1 MSLEDIA
8 LTSYISKVKKIPI
21 LEDNE
26 EYVLAKRWREN
37 HDKKALDKLISSHLR
52 LVVKIAK
59 GYGGYGLSQSDLIAE
74 GNIGIMHAIQHYDP
88 SIGYKFSTYALWWIK
103 SKMQEYIYNSW
114 SIVKWSGA
122 KDQKKLFFGLQK
134 IKRFLGISDVT
145 EENAAKIA
153 EALNVKEESV
163 ITAETRFSSR
173 DFSTNTNLEENSGST
188 WEDFL
193 ADERENIQHELA
205 EKQEYAYRKKILH
218 EALNTLTKREYN
230 IVCNYRL
237 RVPPQTLQQI
247 GKEENLSA
255 ERVRQIEKK
264 AFLKIQRYVHRVEWD
279 TQHGASQK
287 YATGSFIVI
296 YVLNETIINI

>member
-279 TQHGASQK
+279 TQQGASQK

-296 YVLNETIINI
+296 YILNETIINI

>member
-103 SKMQEYIYNSW
+103 SKMQEYIYCKK
-114 SIVKWSGA
+114 SILV
-122 KDQKKLFFGLQK
+122 D
-134 IKRFLGISDVT
+134 
-145 EENAAKIA
+145 
-153 EALNVKEESV
+153 
-163 ITAETRFSSR
+163 
-173 DFSTNTNLEENSGST
+173 
-188 WEDFL
+188 
-193 ADERENIQHELA
+193 
-205 EKQEYAYRKKILH
+205 
-218 EALNTLTKREYN
+218 
-230 IVCNYRL
+230 
-237 RVPPQTLQQI
+237 
-247 GKEENLSA
+247 
-255 ERVRQIEKK
+255 
-264 AFLKIQRYVHRVEWD
+264 
-279 TQHGASQK
+279 
-287 YATGSFIVI
+287 
-296 YVLNETIINI
+296 

>member
-1 MSLEDIA
+1 
-8 LTSYISKVKKIPI
+8 
-21 LEDNE
+21 
-26 EYVLAKRWREN
+26 
-37 HDKKALDKLISSHLR
+37 
-52 LVVKIAK
+52 
-59 GYGGYGLSQSDLIAE
+59 
-74 GNIGIMHAIQHYDP
+74 
-88 SIGYKFSTYALWWIK
+88 
-103 SKMQEYIYNSW
+103 MQEYIYNSW

-279 TQHGASQK
+279 TQQGASQK

-296 YVLNETIINI
+296 YILNETIINI

>member
-1 MSLEDIA
+1 MSLKDIA

-279 TQHGASQK
+279 TQQGASQK

-296 YVLNETIINI
+296 YILNETIINI

>member
-8 LTSYISKVKKIPI
+8 LASYISKVKKIPI

-279 TQHGASQK
+279 TQQGASQK

-296 YVLNETIINI
+296 YILNETIINI

>member
-279 TQHGASQK
+279 TQQGASQK